1 MEGWSAVCFFAIAVT
16 LIESISSGV
25 SINAVV
31 QLPIKIQE
39 YTEVVQSTFV
49 TLGHIE
55 CNVNLISAR

>member
-55 CNVNLISAR
+55 CNVNLISVQ